1 MEYLDLVDEKGNKT
15 GEAIERKEV
24 HSKGY
29 WHRGFHIWIINSNQE
44 LLLQRRSKNKD
55 VYPNKLY
62 ASVAGHM
69 TSGENEIEGI
79 VRECS
84 EEINLNV
91 HKEELEYLFTFSQE
105 VVENQGKFLDNMFYD
120 VYLLEK
126 DIDLNSLKL
135 QEEEVREVEY
145 INFREYEEM
154 VNNHHK
160 DIVNHPEEWKK
171 LFEILHKKYD
181 CK

>member
-1 MEYLDLVDEKGNKT
+1 MEYLDLVNKVGEKT
-15 GEAIERKEV
+15 GEVKDRKEI

-29 WHRGFHIWIINSNQE
+29 WHRGFHIWVINSNQE
-44 LLLQRRSKNKD
+44 LLLQRRSENKD

-69 TSGENEIEGI
+69 TSGEKEIEGI

-84 EEINLNV
+84 EEINYTVN
-91 HKEELEYLFTFSQE
+91 KEDLEYLFTFSQE

-126 DIDLNSLKL
+126 DIDISTLKL
-135 QEEEVREVEY
+135 QKEEVKDIQY
-145 INFREYEEM
+145 IDFREYEKM

-160 DIVNHPEEWKK
+160 DIVNHPEEWEK
-171 LFEILHKKYD
+171 LFRILHKKYD
-181 CK
+181 RQ